1 MCGNTPL
8 GGVINR
14 AASAKHIER
23 SPTALLWFIYSL
35 GPIFMEN
42 IHSILEDPALKE
54 WLDSCPTA
62 WNIEYSDGWNQCCF
76 FVCPPDVPVEEYLES
91 FRVN

>member
-1 MCGNTPL
+1 
-8 GGVINR
+8 
-14 AASAKHIER
+14 
-23 SPTALLWFIYSL
+23 
-35 GPIFMEN
+35 MEN

-62 WNIEYSDGWNQCCF
+62 WNIEYSDEWNQCCF